1 MVQWFVENDPDQF
14 TKVNM
19 MGMLP
24 IHVACRSGASRDVVW
39 HLLTLLLGSVRAK
52 TTDPR
57 ERLPIGCAWQCHGI
71 DHEIICF
78 LLEIDPE
85 SDSVSDG

>member
-1 MVQWFVENDPDQF
+1 MVQWFVENDPDQL

-24 IHVACRSGASRDVVW
+24 IHVACRSGASPDVVW
-39 HLLTLLLGSVRAK
+39 HLLTLLLRAK

-57 ERLPIGCAWQCHGI
+57 ERLPIGRACQCHGI
-71 DHEIICF
+71 DHEIIRF

-85 SDSVSDG
+85 SASISDG